1 MRADLLHVVVP
12 FFNPRR
18 YASHMLNGARF
29 LRHMLD
35 SGVQVHVAECTYGDE
50 PPVYAGIA
58 GITHHHF
65 QAKTVVWEK
74 EALINAAIARL
85 PRDWKYVAWVDG
97 DIEFQNKAWAEQTVY
112 ALQHHDFVWPW
123 EHCYDLGPHGE
134 HLELHHSFGRQW
146 IKEPETC
153 DRLGSFGY
161 PFAHPGYAV
170 AATRAALEATGGLI
184 ETAVLGSADHHM
196 ALALI
201 GKAEMSLPGGLPEG
215 YRRPILDWQL
225 HASHHIAGNVGYV
238 GGTIRHHYHGEKAGR
253 AYISRWDILKKHA
266 FDPAT
271 DLKRN
276 TSGILE
282 LTGNKP
288 GLRRDI
294 MGYFLSRTED
304 ATCHNALALQPG
316 Y

>member
-18 YASHMLNGARF
+18 YQSHMLNGARF

-35 SGVQVHVAECTYGDE
+35 SGVQVHVAECTYGDA
-50 PPVYAGIA
+50 PAVYAGIP

-65 QAKTVVWEK
+65 QAKTVCWEK

-85 PRDWKYVAWVDG
+85 PRSWKYVAWVDG
-97 DIEFQNKAWAEQTVY
+97 DIEFQNRAWAEQTVY
-112 ALQHHDFVWPW
+112 ALQHYDFVQPW
-123 EHCYDLGPHGE
+123 EHCYDLGAHGE

-146 IKEPETC
+146 IKDPASC
-153 DRLGSFGY
+153 GRLAGY
-161 PFAHPGYAV
+161 GTFAHPGYAW
-170 AATRAALEATGGLI
+170 AATRSALEATGGLI
-184 ETAVLGSADHHM
+184 ETAVLGAADHHM
-196 ALALI
+196 ALAMI
-201 GKAEMSLPGGLPEG
+201 GKADISLPGDISEG
-215 YRRPILDWQL
+215 YRRPIMDWQARAQRHL
-225 HASHHIAGNVGYV
+225 VGNVGYV
-238 GGTIRHHYHGEKAGR
+238 GGTIHHAYHGTKAGR
-253 AYISRWDILKKHA
+253 AYVSRWDILKKHA
-266 FDPAT
+266 FDPTT

-288 GLRRDI
+288 ELRRDV
-294 MGYFLSRTED
+294 MAYFASRAED
-304 ATCHNALALQPG
+304 QTAFGALALQPG